1 MGLKPVPGANT
12 VLVMGILS
20 IVGTLFC
27 CGPFGAIFSI
37 IGLMQAK
44 TSSRVYREDPEG
56 YSDYSLVNTGRVLAY
71 IGLALSLIILVLLII
86 YFGFIMALIT
96 AGSGNEWGSGF

>member
-1 MGLKPVPGANT
+1 MGLKPLPGANT

-37 IGLMQAK
+37 IALVQAK
-44 TSSRVYREDPEG
+44 SAGRRYRENPEG
-56 YSDYSLVNTGRVLAY
+56 YTDYGLVNTGKILAY
-71 IGLALSLIILVLLII
+71 IGLVLSVLILLLLLL
-86 YFGFIMALIT
+86 YFGAIVALIST
-96 AGSGNEWGSGF
+96 GQGTEAWEY

>member
-1 MGLKPVPGANT
+1 MAIKPLPGANT
-12 VLVMGILS
+12 VLIMGILS

-37 IGLMQAK
+37 IGLIQAK

-56 YSDYSLVNTGRVLAY
+56 YSDYSLVNTGRILSY
-71 IGLALSLIILVLLII
+71 IGLFLSLIILVLVII
-86 YFGFIMALIT
+86 YFGFIMAMI
-96 AGSGNEWGSGF
+96 AGTGNEWGSGF

>member
-1 MGLKPVPGANT
+1 MGLKPLPGANT

-37 IGLMQAK
+37 IGLIQAK
-44 TSSRVYREDPEG
+44 TSSRVYRENPEE
-56 YSDYSLVNTGRVLAY
+56 YTDYSLVNTGRILSY
-71 IGLALSLIILVLLII
+71 IGLFLSLIILVLVII
-86 YFGFIMALIT
+86 YFGFIVAMIT
-96 AGSGNEWGSGF
+96 ASTGNEWGSGF